1 MAKDTGI
8 DYEAYIAELI
18 AKGRKAQA
26 VLNDYDQEQ
35 VDELVTAIAYYGT
48 RPDFM
53 RAVAEQTVEESGM
66 GNVEDKILKIW
77 NKTIGHYREMKDEKS
92 VGLIEFDEEKQIAK
106 YAKPMGVIGALAP
119 VTNAENTSV
128 VKPMNAIKGR
138 NAIILAPHPKAA
150 KVNKFVVDY
159 LRKILKK
166 FGAPEDLIQTIEPG
180 YVSIDASG
188 ELMKQCDFI
197 LATGGSG
204 MVKAAYKSGTPAIGV
219 GTGNDAVYVD
229 GTTDLDK
236 VAEMVKTSKIF
247 DNATS
252 CSTENSIIVQEECY
266 DEFVEAL
273 QKVGGYYIKEG
284 TEEKEKLQKTMWP
297 DWPEN
302 HNLNRHIVAQNIQ
315 DIAKLADI
323 DIDEDTKFI
332 FVEENDGIGHEHP
345 FTGEKLSPVTT
356 LIKTDSFEDA
366 MDKIIAIMDYMGK
379 GHGCGIHTSDDE
391 KVEKMALRMPAARMM
406 VNQPQGVGNSGS
418 WENGMPMTM
427 TLGCGTWGNNS
438 VSHNVNWKD
447 LINITHVSR
456 PLPFNKP
463 TEEELFS
470 EEFRKANSESL
481 L

>member
-1 MAKDTGI
+1 MN
-8 DYEAYIAELI
+8 YEEYVGGLMERA
-18 AKGRKAQA
+18 RKAQK
-26 VLNDYDQEQ
+26 VLEGYSQEQ

-53 RAVAEQTVEESGM
+53 RKVAEQTVEETGM
-66 GNVEDKILKIW
+66 GNVEDKIAKIW
-77 NKTIGHYREMKDEKS
+77 NKAIGHYREMKDEKS
-92 VGLIEFDEEKQIAK
+92 VGLIEYDKEKQVAK

-138 NAIILAPHPKAA
+138 NAIILSPHPKAA
-150 KVNKFVVDY
+150 KVNMFVVDY
-159 LRKILKK
+159 LRKVLRK
-166 FGAPEDLIQTIEPG
+166 FNAPEDLILTIEPE
-180 YVSIDASG
+180 YVSIDCSG
-188 ELMKQCDFI
+188 ELMRQCDFV
-197 LATGGSG
+197 LATGGAG
-204 MVKAAYKSGTPAIGV
+204 MVKAAYSSGTPAIGV

-229 GTTDLDK
+229 GTTDLKK
-236 VAEMVKTSKIF
+236 VAEMVRTSKCF

-252 CSTENSIIVQEECY
+252 CSTENVMLIQKECY
-266 DEFVEAL
+266 DEFVKAL
-273 QKVGGYYIKEG
+273 EGAGGFLIKENS
-284 TEEKEKLQKTMWP
+284 EEKEKLRKTMWP
-297 DWPEN
+297 QWPEN
-302 HNLNRHIVAQNIQ
+302 HTLNRHIVAQPIEK
-315 DIAKLADI
+315 IAELAGI
-323 DIDEDTKFI
+323 DINADTQFL
-332 FVEENDGIGHEHP
+332 FVEENDGIGHDQP
-345 FTGEKLSPVTT
+345 FTGEKLSRVTT
-356 LIKTDSFEDA
+356 LVKTENFEDA
-366 MDKIIAIMDYMGK
+366 MDKMEAVMNYMGK

-391 KVEKMALRMPAARMM
+391 KVERMALRMPVARMM

-463 TEEELFS
+463 EEEDLFS
-470 EEFRKANSESL
+470 EEFRKSNSESL

>member
-1 MAKDTGI
+1 MERA
-8 DYEAYIAELI
+8 
-18 AKGRKAQA
+18 RKAQK
-26 VLNDYDQEQ
+26 VLEGYSQEQ

-53 RAVAEQTVEESGM
+53 RKVAEQTVEETGM
-66 GNVEDKILKIW
+66 GNVEDKIAKIW
-77 NKTIGHYREMKDEKS
+77 NKAIGHYREMKDEKS
-92 VGLIEFDEEKQIAK
+92 VGLIEYDKEKQVAK

-138 NAIILAPHPKAA
+138 NAIILSPHPKAA
-150 KVNKFVVDY
+150 KVNMFVVDY
-159 LRKILKK
+159 LRKVLRK
-166 FGAPEDLIQTIEPG
+166 FNAPEDLILTIEPE
-180 YVSIDASG
+180 YVSIDCSG
-188 ELMKQCDFI
+188 ELMRQCDFV
-197 LATGGSG
+197 LATGGAG
-204 MVKAAYKSGTPAIGV
+204 MVKAAYSSGTPAIGV

-229 GTTDLDK
+229 GTTDLKK
-236 VAEMVKTSKIF
+236 VAEMVRTSKCF

-252 CSTENSIIVQEECY
+252 CSTENVMLIQKECY
-266 DEFVEAL
+266 DEFVKAL
-273 QKVGGYYIKEG
+273 EGAGGFLIKENS
-284 TEEKEKLQKTMWP
+284 EEKEKLRKTMWP
-297 DWPEN
+297 QWPEN
-302 HNLNRHIVAQNIQ
+302 HTLNRHIVAQPIEK
-315 DIAKLADI
+315 IAELAGI
-323 DIDEDTKFI
+323 DINADTQFL
-332 FVEENDGIGHEHP
+332 FVEENDGIGHDQP
-345 FTGEKLSPVTT
+345 FTGEKLSRVTT
-356 LIKTDSFEDA
+356 LVKTENFEDA
-366 MDKIIAIMDYMGK
+366 MDKMEAVMNYMGK

-391 KVEKMALRMPAARMM
+391 KVERMALRMPVARMM

-463 TEEELFS
+463 EEEDLFS
-470 EEFRKANSESL
+470 EEFRKSNSESL

>member
-1 MAKDTGI
+1 MERA
-8 DYEAYIAELI
+8 
-18 AKGRKAQA
+18 RKAQK
-26 VLNDYDQEQ
+26 VLEGYSQEQ

-53 RAVAEQTVEESGM
+53 RKVAEQTVEETGM
-66 GNVEDKILKIW
+66 GNVEDKIAKIW
-77 NKTIGHYREMKDEKS
+77 NKAIGHYREMKDEKS
-92 VGLIEFDEEKQIAK
+92 VGLIEYDKEKQVAK

-138 NAIILAPHPKAA
+138 NAIILSPHPKAA
-150 KVNKFVVDY
+150 KVNMFVVDY
-159 LRKILKK
+159 LRKVLRK
-166 FGAPEDLIQTIEPG
+166 FNAPEDLILTIEPE
-180 YVSIDASG
+180 YVSIDCSG
-188 ELMKQCDFI
+188 ELMRQCDFV
-197 LATGGSG
+197 LATGGAG
-204 MVKAAYKSGTPAIGV
+204 MVKAAYSSGTPAIGV

-229 GTTDLDK
+229 GTTDLKK
-236 VAEMVKTSKIF
+236 VAEMVRTSKCF

-252 CSTENSIIVQEECY
+252 CSTENVMLIQKECY
-266 DEFVEAL
+266 DEFVKAL
-273 QKVGGYYIKEG
+273 EGVGGFLIKENS
-284 TEEKEKLQKTMWP
+284 EEKEKLRKTMWP
-297 DWPEN
+297 QWPEN
-302 HNLNRHIVAQNIQ
+302 HTLNRHIVAQPIEK
-315 DIAKLADI
+315 IAELAGI
-323 DIDEDTKFI
+323 DINADTQFL
-332 FVEENDGIGHEHP
+332 FVEENDGIGHDQP
-345 FTGEKLSPVTT
+345 FTGEKLSRVTT
-356 LIKTDSFEDA
+356 LVKTENFEDA
-366 MDKIIAIMDYMGK
+366 MDKMEAVMNYMGK

-391 KVEKMALRMPAARMM
+391 KVERMALRMPVARMM

-463 TEEELFS
+463 EEEDLFS
-470 EEFRKANSESL
+470 EEFRKSNSESL

>member
-1 MAKDTGI
+1 MN
-8 DYEAYIAELI
+8 YEEYVGGLMERA
-18 AKGRKAQA
+18 RKAQK
-26 VLNDYDQEQ
+26 VLEGYSQEQ

-53 RAVAEQTVEESGM
+53 RKVAEQTVEETGM
-66 GNVEDKILKIW
+66 GNVEDKIAKIW
-77 NKTIGHYREMKDEKS
+77 NKAIGHYREMKDEKS
-92 VGLIEFDEEKQIAK
+92 VGLIEYDKEKQVAK

-138 NAIILAPHPKAA
+138 NAIILSPHPKAA
-150 KVNKFVVDY
+150 KVNMFVVDY
-159 LRKILKK
+159 LRKVLRK
-166 FGAPEDLIQTIEPG
+166 FNAPEDLILTIEPE
-180 YVSIDASG
+180 YVSIDCSG
-188 ELMKQCDFI
+188 ELMRQCDFV
-197 LATGGSG
+197 LATGGAG
-204 MVKAAYKSGTPAIGV
+204 MVKAAYSSGTPAIGV

-229 GTTDLDK
+229 GTTDLKK
-236 VAEMVKTSKIF
+236 VAEMVRTSKCF

-252 CSTENSIIVQEECY
+252 CSTENVMLIQKECY
-266 DEFVEAL
+266 DEFVKAL
-273 QKVGGYYIKEG
+273 EGVGGFLIKENS
-284 TEEKEKLQKTMWP
+284 EEKEKLRKTMWP
-297 DWPEN
+297 QWPEN
-302 HNLNRHIVAQNIQ
+302 HTLNRHIVAQPIEK
-315 DIAKLADI
+315 IAELAGI
-323 DIDEDTKFI
+323 DINADTQFL
-332 FVEENDGIGHEHP
+332 FVEENDGIGHDQP
-345 FTGEKLSPVTT
+345 FTGEKLSRVTT
-356 LIKTDSFEDA
+356 LVKTENFEDA
-366 MDKIIAIMDYMGK
+366 MDKMEAVMNYMGK

-391 KVEKMALRMPAARMM
+391 KVERMALRMPVARMM

-463 TEEELFS
+463 EEEDLFS
-470 EEFRKANSESL
+470 EEFRKSNSESL